1 MTAVPI
7 ALLDRPPTRAPEPEE
22 VPEIGAP
29 PIGPNE
35 FELIPDTDTLI
46 TACNCS
52 ASSDNPYN

>member
-1 MTAVPI
+1 MAAVPVT
-7 ALLDRPPTRAPEPEE
+7 LLDRPPTQVPVVDE
-22 VPEIGAP
+22 VPDVGAS

-52 ASSDNPYN
+52 ASSDNPYQ

>member
-1 MTAVPI
+1 MTAVPV
-7 ALLDRPPTRAPEPEE
+7 ALLDRPPTQAPELEE

-35 FELIPDTDTLI
+35 IELIPDTDTLI

>member
-1 MTAVPI
+1 MAAGPI
-7 ALLDRPPTRAPEPEE
+7 ALLDRPPAQTPVIEK
-22 VPEIGAP
+22 VPEVSTS

-52 ASSDNPYN
+52 ASSDNPYQ